1 MSRPFDSIAPD
12 PIHKRRILITGI
24 SGAHARLLTMQL
36 LKHGHE
42 IIGIDR
48 RPWPKAPKTVT
59 VYQTD
64 VRKRPAADVFRK
76 HRPHVVVHMATV
88 THFTRSREERYRIN
102 LMGTRA
108 VFEHCH
114 HYGVEQAVFVGR
126 HTIYG
131 AAPDAPIY
139 RSEEEV
145 PLAVST
151 FPELADTVAAD
162 LYAGSAL
169 WRYPELKT
177 CVLRLVYMLGST
189 LRGTLSSFLAA
200 PRVPMVLGFDPLYHF
215 MHDRDAMH
223 AIVAAIEHDLNGVYN
238 VAGPPPVPLSIL
250 CKETGRTVVPLPE
263 GLLRRSL
270 GHFGLS
276 EIPEGAIPHLKH
288 PVVVDCNKFK
298 RDTGWEHVHDE
309 LSTMSSFRGELEMRA
324 REGRARAAR

>member
-1 MSRPFDSIAPD
+1 MKRHDSIAPD
-12 PIHKRRILITGI
+12 PIAKRRVLITGI
-24 SGAHARLLTMQL
+24 SGAHARLLTTQL

-131 AAPDAPIY
+131 AAADAPIY

-169 WRYPELKT
+169 WRYPKLKT

-189 LRGTLSSFLAA
+189 MRGTLAQFLSS
-200 PRVPMVLGFDPLYHF
+200 PRVPMLLGFDPLYHF
-215 MHDRDAMH
+215 MHDRDGMH
-223 AIVAAIEHDLNGVYN
+223 AIVAAIENELSGVYN
-238 VAGPPPVPLSIL
+238 VAGPPPVPLSVL
-250 CKETGRTVVPLPE
+250 CRGTGRTALPMPE
-263 GLLRRSL
+263 PMLRRMV
-270 GHFGLS
+270 GRFGIS
-276 EIPEGAIPHLKH
+276 KIPQGAVPHLKH
-288 PVVVDCNKFK
+288 PVVVDCAKFK
-298 RDTGWEHVHDE
+298 SATGWSYIHDE
-309 LSTMSSFRGELEMRA
+309 HSTMSSFRGALETRD
-324 REGRARAAR
+324 RQRAAAKSA